1 MNLKSLHTCI
11 LLAAG
16 LTIAGGLDAQTNNLV
31 FPSPSPS
38 CTIKQRVGLT
48 DIEIVYSRPGMK
60 GRTIFGGLVPY
71 GAVWR
76 TGANAST
83 KVTFSTDVKVD
94 GNPVPAG
101 TYALYTIPGE
111 TEWTVILSK
120 NTNSAGI
127 FGYDAKDDLVRVKAA
142 PVNIEESVETF
153 TFEFTHVRDESALL
167 YLLWDKTLVPV
178 QIDTDVV
185 SKLLP
190 QIETT
195 MAAPGKKQ
203 AGTYYQAATFYFNHD
218 QDLKKA
224 MAWLDAGLAD
234 KPRIAFELLNLKAQ
248 ILAKQGDKAGAIA
261 AAKSSIELARKAEG
275 GANNG
280 FIKMNEEL
288 ISKLQ

>member
-1 MNLKSLHTCI
+1 M

-16 LTIAGGLDAQTNNLV
+16 LGLAGNLAAQSTNLV
-31 FPSPSPS
+31 FPSPSPT
-38 CTIKQRVGLT
+38 CTLKQRVGLT

-83 KVTFSTDVKVD
+83 KITFGTDVKLD
-94 GNPVPAG
+94 GNAIPAG
-101 TYALYTIPGE
+101 TYALYTIPSE

-120 NTNSAGI
+120 NLGSAGI
-127 FGYDAKDDLVRVKAA
+127 FGYDAKDDLVRLKAA
-142 PVNIEESVETF
+142 PSSIEESVETF
-153 TFEFTHVRDESALL
+153 TIDFTNVRDDSATL
-167 YLLWDKTLVPV
+167 YLLWDKTLVPMQLEV
-178 QIDTDVV
+178 DVT

-190 QIETT
+190 QIAET
-195 MAAPGKKQ
+195 MSAPGKKQ
-203 AGTYYQAATFYFNHD
+203 AGTYYQAATFYFNHG

-224 MAWLDAGLAD
+224 LAWLDEGLAD

-248 ILAKQGDKAGAIA
+248 ILAKQGDKEGAIA
-261 AAKSSIELARKAEG
+261 AAKSSTELARKADP
-275 GANNG
+275 NSS